1 MYVNGAEGVV
11 LVVMTDDLLY
21 LHCSSWEI
29 PESLIYIY
37 FFNYKISCSI
47 FFIILIDDEHI

>member
-11 LVVMTDDLLY
+11 LVVMIDDLLY